1 MTTQVDPGLQSV
13 IDNIQVIAASE
24 GGSIRFID
32 SRGGKLTIEYTP
44 GVNEECPEC
53 VPTHDLIEMMVKSS
67 AGILAPYISESR
79 EFGHGVMHENAL
91 AVCDSQA
98 DDAGTRKAAPEFGRG
113 ATHPSELPREY
124 PDQTVLSE
132 TQVETVGL

>member
-13 IDNIQVIAASE
+13 LDNIQVIAASE
-24 GGSIRFID
+24 GGSVQFVE

-67 AGILAPYISESR
+67 AGILAPYISE
-79 EFGHGVMHENAL
+79 
-91 AVCDSQA
+91 
-98 DDAGTRKAAPEFGRG
+98 
-113 ATHPSELPREY
+113 
-124 PDQTVLSE
+124 
-132 TQVETVGL
+132 VEVR

>member
-13 IDNIQVIAASE
+13 LDNIQVIAASE

-67 AGILAPYISESR
+67 AGILAPYISE
-79 EFGHGVMHENAL
+79 
-91 AVCDSQA
+91 
-98 DDAGTRKAAPEFGRG
+98 
-113 ATHPSELPREY
+113 
-124 PDQTVLSE
+124 
-132 TQVETVGL
+132 VEVK

>member
-24 GGSIRFID
+24 GGSIQFID

-67 AGILAPYISESR
+67 AGILAPYISE
-79 EFGHGVMHENAL
+79 
-91 AVCDSQA
+91 
-98 DDAGTRKAAPEFGRG
+98 
-113 ATHPSELPREY
+113 
-124 PDQTVLSE
+124 
-132 TQVETVGL
+132 VEVR

>member
-13 IDNIQVIAASE
+13 LDNIQVIAASE
-24 GGSIRFID
+24 GGAIQFIE

-67 AGILAPYISESR
+67 AGILAPYITE
-79 EFGHGVMHENAL
+79 
-91 AVCDSQA
+91 
-98 DDAGTRKAAPEFGRG
+98 
-113 ATHPSELPREY
+113 
-124 PDQTVLSE
+124 
-132 TQVETVGL
+132 VEVR

>member
-13 IDNIQVIAASE
+13 LDNIQVIAASE
-24 GGSIRFID
+24 GGSIQFVE

-67 AGILAPYISESR
+67 TSRVPFASKGRAAKGLMPCDVRKLSRMTPVVQAPTVIFHETATPAALKPIVTGPAAGAS
-79 EFGHGVMHENAL
+79 
-91 AVCDSQA
+91 
-98 DDAGTRKAAPEFGRG
+98 
-113 ATHPSELPREY
+113 
-124 PDQTVLSE
+124 
-132 TQVETVGL
+132 

>member
-13 IDNIQVIAASE
+13 LDNIQVIAASE
-24 GGSIRFID
+24 GGSIQFIE

-67 AGILAPYISESR
+67 AGILVPYITE
-79 EFGHGVMHENAL
+79 
-91 AVCDSQA
+91 
-98 DDAGTRKAAPEFGRG
+98 
-113 ATHPSELPREY
+113 
-124 PDQTVLSE
+124 
-132 TQVETVGL
+132 VEVR

>member
-13 IDNIQVIAASE
+13 LDNIQVIAASE
-24 GGSIRFID
+24 GGSIQFVE

-67 AGILAPYISESR
+67 AGILAPYISE
-79 EFGHGVMHENAL
+79 
-91 AVCDSQA
+91 
-98 DDAGTRKAAPEFGRG
+98 
-113 ATHPSELPREY
+113 
-124 PDQTVLSE
+124 
-132 TQVETVGL
+132 VEVR

>member
-1 MTTQVDPGLQSV
+1 MTTNVDPGLQSI

-32 SRGGKLTIEYTP
+32 SRGGKLTIDYTP

-67 AGILAPYISESR
+67 AGILAPYISE
-79 EFGHGVMHENAL
+79 
-91 AVCDSQA
+91 
-98 DDAGTRKAAPEFGRG
+98 
-113 ATHPSELPREY
+113 
-124 PDQTVLSE
+124 
-132 TQVETVGL
+132 VEVR

>member
-13 IDNIQVIAASE
+13 LDNIQVIAASE
-24 GGSIRFID
+24 GGSIQFIE

-67 AGILAPYISESR
+67 AGILAPYISE
-79 EFGHGVMHENAL
+79 
-91 AVCDSQA
+91 
-98 DDAGTRKAAPEFGRG
+98 
-113 ATHPSELPREY
+113 
-124 PDQTVLSE
+124 
-132 TQVETVGL
+132 VEVR

>member
-67 AGILAPYISESR
+67 AGILAPYISE
-79 EFGHGVMHENAL
+79 
-91 AVCDSQA
+91 
-98 DDAGTRKAAPEFGRG
+98 
-113 ATHPSELPREY
+113 
-124 PDQTVLSE
+124 
-132 TQVETVGL
+132 VEVK

>member
-13 IDNIQVIAASE
+13 LDNIQVIAASE
-24 GGSIRFID
+24 GGSIQFVE

-67 AGILAPYISESR
+67 ASILAPYISE
-79 EFGHGVMHENAL
+79 
-91 AVCDSQA
+91 
-98 DDAGTRKAAPEFGRG
+98 
-113 ATHPSELPREY
+113 
-124 PDQTVLSE
+124 
-132 TQVETVGL
+132 VEVR